1 MFGHQ
6 DTRRKDDDKPMEN
19 VMSDDTAAQVAAV
32 VADATPDAPDAPAAD
47 FNPALPPQ
55 GHNPFAASDDATTAP
70 AVEEASQPTQAE
82 ETHEEDPAQ
91 INIPVPVVGNE
102 AYSKPG
108 QVNNS
113 PLSQHHANTDVY
125 VPAQNE
131 TTPAPAPQPT
141 QPTTGSSDS
150 SNVLLDIK
158 QQALTQLSPLVGHLE
173 QSPEEKFRTTMMMIQ
188 ANDDQ
193 SLIQSAYEAAN
204 AITDEKA
211 KAQALLDIVNEI
223 NYFTHQTHGQQ

>member
-6 DTRRKDDDKPMEN
+6 DTRRKDDSQPIEN
-19 VMSDDTAAQVAAV
+19 LMSDDTAAQVAAA
-32 VADATPDAPDAPAAD
+32 ADTSQQPAAPAQD
-47 FNPALPPQ
+47 FNPALPPE
-55 GHNPFAASDDATTAP
+55 GHNPFAGAANPAP
-70 AVEEASQPTQAE
+70 ANDTATGQPADQAQ
-82 ETHEEDPAQ
+82 EDPAQ
-91 INIPVPVVGNE
+91 IDIPVPVVGNE
-102 AYSKPG
+102 AYSTPG
-108 QVNNS
+108 QVNSS
-113 PLSQHHANTDVY
+113 PLSQHLATAAPY
-125 VPAQNE
+125 
-131 TTPAPAPQPT
+131 TPSDTPVDAPATTDQPT
-141 QPTTGSSDS
+141 QAPAADDS
-150 SNVLLDIK
+150 GLLSIK

-223 NYFTHQTHGQQ
+223 NYFTHQGHNQQS